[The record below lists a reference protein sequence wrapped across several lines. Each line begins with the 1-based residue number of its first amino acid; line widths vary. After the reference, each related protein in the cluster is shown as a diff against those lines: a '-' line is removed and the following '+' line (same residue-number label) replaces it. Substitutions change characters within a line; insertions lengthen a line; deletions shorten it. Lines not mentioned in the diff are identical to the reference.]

1 MTYRLCKKVIENNAN
16 RGTLDKDDMLIKLDT
31 FLLAGRITE
40 AEYTELVE
48 MVNKA

>member
-1 MTYRLCKKVIENNAN
+1 MTYALCKKVITNNIN
-16 RGTLDKDDMLIKLDT
+16 RGILDKDDMLGKLDT
-31 FLLAGRITE
+31 FLLAGRLSE

>member
-1 MTYRLCKKVIENNAN
+1 MTYRLCKKVIENSIN
-16 RGTLDKDDMLIKLDT
+16 RGTLDKDDMLVKLDT

-40 AEYTELVE
+40 TEYTELVE